1 MSFQPSEKP
10 SEFGIWQVL
19 PVHTVCNHQPKMTRR
34 TYLMALAIVL
44 LCLLAPYRT
53 DAQTSIGATVVL
65 DPQDVTVIV
74 GEREQFI
81 AKVRGMLTQ
90 DVRLNFSTEHAD
102 LVEVLPTSLVVSP
115 GDGGFIDR
123 VYEIGLK
130 GVSPGQF
137 DLVAQVLPTGII
149 DVAAAFIRVTVA
161 NSQAIIV
168 ISNVIGW
175 IYFAA
180 WTVSFWPQMII
191 NYRRQSVVGL
201 SFDFLTLNLVGHSVY
216 ATFNCALFWSA
227 YIEQEYLDRNPRGL
241 NPVLANDVAFS
252 IHATIATL
260 LTVAQ
265 CFIYERGEQKVS
277 RIAWG
282 IISIFAVVIV
292 VAGILVGTDTFHW
305 LDFLYVLSY
314 IKLSVTLIKYVP
326 QAVLNFR
333 RKSTVGWS
341 IENVLLDFTGGMLS
355 MLQMLM
361 NGYNYDDW
369 ASIFGD
375 PTKFGL
381 GLFSVLFDILF
392 IVQHYILYRN
402 RADSK
407 TLQEDS
413 STTTTTA
420 SNGGSKDTTWF
431 VVVFLVVSAFAQTN
445 NTILRLQFGP
455 QDTTIVVGSSKNV
468 TLRLHGPLS
477 APVTVNFTQTNVTT
491 GNEYVQVTPTKIDF
505 VPPTVNFIDRSERV
519 TLRALRAGIFD
530 LLAHLSPANELID
543 QGQAFVRVTV
553 AKSWNLITISSVIGW
568 TYFLAWTWS
577 FWPQIW
583 ENRTRASV
591 VGLSF
596 DYLALNLLGHTMYAA
611 FNCALFW
618 SGSVQEDYL
627 RRNPRGLIPV
637 LANDVAFSLHATFAT
652 GLIIVQCFFYE
663 RGQQKVS
670 YTARALMLV
679 FGLVVLISSVLVATG
694 TYLWLDFF
702 YNLSYI
708 KLAVTLVK
716 YIPQAVL
723 NYRRKS
729 TVGWSI
735 GNVLLDFTGGSFSIL
750 QMLINGYNY
759 DDWDSIFGDGAKF
772 GLGLFSV
779 LFDVLF
785 IVQHY
790 VLYRNSNYIE
800 LRGEN
805 YPGPGSVTT
814 APRQNLPT

>member
-1 MSFQPSEKP
+1 M
-10 SEFGIWQVL
+10 
-19 PVHTVCNHQPKMTRR
+19 PVQKACNHRLKMTRTCR
-34 TYLMALAIVL
+34 LAIAIAIWL
-44 LCLLAPYRT
+44 GLLAS
-53 DAQTSIGATVVL
+53 DHCNAQTTIGASVVL

-74 GEREQFI
+74 GERQQI
-81 AKVRGMLTQ
+81 VAKVRGMIAQ
-90 DVRLNFSTEHAD
+90 AVRLNFSKEHTD
-102 LVEVLPTSLVVSP
+102 LVEIVPNSILMSP
-115 GDGGFIDR
+115 ASDGFIDR
-123 VYEIGLK
+123 AYEVTLLGL
-130 GVSPGQF
+130 SPGQF
-137 DLVAQVLPTGII
+137 DLEADALPTGLI
-149 DVAAAFIRVTVA
+149 DDAAAFVRVTVA

-168 ISNVIGW
+168 ISSVIGW

-180 WTVSFWPQMII
+180 WTVSFWPQMIV

-201 SFDFLTLNLVGHSVY
+201 SFDFLMLNLVGHSVY
-216 ATFNCALFWSA
+216 AAFNCALYWSG

-241 NPVLANDVAFS
+241 NPVLTNDVAFS

-282 IISIFAVVIV
+282 VIVIFAIVIV

-326 QAVLNFR
+326 QAALNFR

-355 MLQMLM
+355 MLQMLL

-392 IVQHYILYRN
+392 IVQHYILYRYE
-402 RADSK
+402 RW
-407 TLQEDS
+407 LYW
-413 STTTTTA
+413 TA
-420 SNGGSKDTTWF
+420 SNPTHP
-431 VVVFLVVSAFAQTN
+431 SAAQSNKTL
-445 NTILRLQFGP
+445 LRLQFGP
-455 QDTTIVVGSSKNV
+455 QDTTVIVGNTKNV

-477 APVTVNFTQTNVTT
+477 ERVTVNFTQTNVTN
-491 GNEYVQVTPTKIDF
+491 GNYYVQLTPDSIEY
-505 VPPTVNFIDRSERV
+505 VPPTSNFIDRSEHIS
-519 TLRALRAGIFD
+519 LHGLRAGIFD
-530 LLAHLSPANELID
+530 LLAHLTPSSNVID
-543 QGQAFVRVTV
+543 LSQAFVRVTV
-553 AKSWNLITISSVIGW
+553 AKSWTLINVSSVIGW

-618 SGSVQEDYL
+618 NGSVQAEYL
-627 RRNPRGLIPV
+627 HRNPRGLIPV

-670 YTARALMLV
+670 YTARALMTV
-679 FGLVVLISSVLVATG
+679 FALVVLISGVLVATG

-735 GNVLLDFTGGSFSIL
+735 GNVLLDFTGGSFSML

-759 DDWDSIFGDGAKF
+759 DDWESIFGDGAKF

-790 VLYRNSNYIE
+790 VLYRLEHFS
-800 LRGEN
+800 
-805 YPGPGSVTT
+805 
-814 APRQNLPT
+814 Q